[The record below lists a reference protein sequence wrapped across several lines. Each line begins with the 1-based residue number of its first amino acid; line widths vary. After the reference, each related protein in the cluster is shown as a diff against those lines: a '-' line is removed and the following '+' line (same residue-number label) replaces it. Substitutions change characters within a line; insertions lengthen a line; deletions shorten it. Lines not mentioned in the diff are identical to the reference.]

1 MWVGKPSCIMQGGL
15 ESPAASL
22 KYHGLDSPG
31 LNMLST
37 WVGQPKCRTE
47 KAQTR
52 KGFSEGTATAQ
63 EMLGW
68 KKASKET
75 LNVEDFDFENETP
88 DEAEEDDPLG
98 LALSNKKRKGQGQ
111 RGRKGRKGRKEGKV
125 GHRKPG
131 HPMQTSS

>member
-1 MWVGKPSCIMQGGL
+1 MLDELCRYTGL
-15 ESPAASL
+15 GFGLCVCTCSKRFAKESEEV
-22 KYHGLDSPG
+22 
-31 LNMLST
+31 
-37 WVGQPKCRTE
+37 WTE
-47 KAQTR
+47 KSQTR

-75 LNVEDFDFENETP
+75 LNVEDFDFEDETP